1 MTITHGDGARCFCQI
16 LSTVCTTYRHLNV
29 IVSIGLNASLGRLLT
44 MTAGSTV
51 AVAGSV
57 ITGGCNYS
65 KSLL

>member
-29 IVSIGLNASLGRLLT
+29 IVSIGLSESLGRLST
-44 MTAGSTV
+44 MTAGST
-51 AVAGSV
+51 VAGSV
-57 ITGGCNYS
+57 ITGGCNHS